1 MLKLGILKFSGSKSL
16 SKPMHLAAL
25 KVLGLDGEYS
35 IYECLPEN
43 LNSQF
48 QELKDSGVR
57 GVNVTIPHKIPLM
70 KLVDKLTDRAKRVG
84 AVNTVIFE
92 KDKAIGENTDLHGF
106 FEAIPKEFRDKI
118 PGSDVALLGCG
129 GAACACA
136 IAFIQNNV
144 KTLKI
149 FARDINKLKS
159 FKDELDTKKE
169 ITKSNT
175 NIEIGLLSDANLKD
189 VFILTNT
196 TPVGMSPDLNF
207 TPIPKEKLK
216 DLKKDALVYDI
227 IYNPSETL
235 LLKDAKSL
243 DYKTL
248 NGVEMLVLQGAESLK
263 LWTGRNDIPIDVMR
277 EAVLRELTVDN

>member
-43 LNSQF
+43 LKIQF
-48 QELKDSGVR
+48 QELKDSNVR

-70 KLVDKLTDRAKRVG
+70 QLVDKLTERAKLVG

-92 KDKAIGENTDLHGF
+92 KNETIGENTDLYGF
-106 FEAIPKEFRDKI
+106 FEAIPKEIKNKI
-118 PGSDVALLGCG
+118 ANSDVALLGCG

-136 IAFIQNNV
+136 IAFMQNNV

-159 FKDELDTKKE
+159 FKNELEAKKE
-169 ITKSNT
+169 LIKSNT
-175 NIEIGLLSDANLKD
+175 NIEIGLLSEASLKD
-189 VFILTNT
+189 VYILTNT
-196 TPVGMSPDLNF
+196 TPVGMSPDSNS
-207 TPIPKEKLK
+207 TPLPKEKLK
-216 DLKKDALVYDI
+216 DLRKDALVYDI
-227 IYNPSETL
+227 VYNPSETL

-243 DYKTL
+243 GYKTL
-248 NGVEMLVLQGAESLK
+248 NGVEMLILQGVESLK
-263 LWTGRNDIPIDVMR
+263 LWTNRNDIPVDIMR
-277 EAVLRELTVDN
+277 EAVLKELNVLN

>member
-25 KVLGLDGEYS
+25 KVLGLAGDYS

-43 LNSQF
+43 LKSQF

-70 KLVDKLTDRAKRVG
+70 KLVDKLTDRAKLVG

-92 KDKAIGENTDLHGF
+92 ENQTIGENTDLYGF
-106 FEAIPKEFRDKI
+106 FEAIPKEIKNNVS
-118 PGSDVALLGCG
+118 GSDVALLGCG

-159 FKDELDTKKE
+159 FKNELEVKKE
-169 ITKSNT
+169 IIESNT
-175 NIEIGLLSDANLKD
+175 NIEIGLLSEASLKD
-189 VFILTNT
+189 IFILTNT
-196 TPVGMSPDLNF
+196 TPVGMSPDSNS

-227 IYNPSETL
+227 VYNPSETI

-243 DYKTL
+243 GYKTL

-263 LWTGRNDIPIDVMR
+263 LWTSRNDIPIDVMR
-277 EAVLRELTVDN
+277 EAVLKELNVLN

>member
-25 KVLGLDGEYS
+25 KVLGLAGEYS

-43 LNSQF
+43 LKSQF

-70 KLVDKLTDRAKRVG
+70 KLVDKLTDRAKLVG

-92 KDKAIGENTDLHGF
+92 KNEAIGENTDLYGF
-106 FEAIPKEFRDKI
+106 FEAIPKEVRNNI
-118 PGSDVALLGCG
+118 SGSDVVLLGCG

-159 FKDELDTKKE
+159 FKADLEIKKE
-169 ITKSNT
+169 ILKSTT
-175 NIEIGLLSDANLKD
+175 NIEIGLLSEVSLKD
-189 VFILTNT
+189 IFILTNT
-196 TPVGMSPDLNF
+196 TPVGMSPDLDS

-216 DLKKDALVYDI
+216 DLKEDALVYDI
-227 IYNPSETL
+227 IYSPSETL

-243 DYKTL
+243 GYKTL

-263 LWTGRNDIPIDVMR
+263 LWTGRNDIPIDTMR
-277 EAVLRELTVDN
+277 KAVLEELTINN

>member
-43 LNSQF
+43 LKPLF

-57 GVNVTIPHKIPLM
+57 GVNVTIPHKIPII
-70 KLVDKLTDRAKRVG
+70 KLVNKLTDRAKLVG
-84 AVNTVIFE
+84 AVNTVIF
-92 KDKAIGENTDLHGF
+92 DKNETIGENTDLNGF
-106 FEAIPKEFRDKI
+106 FEAIPKQIRDKI
-118 PGSDVALLGCG
+118 SGNDVALLGCG

-136 IAFIQNNV
+136 IAFIQNNA

-149 FARDINKLKS
+149 FARDIDKLTC
-159 FKDELDTKKE
+159 FKNELELKKE
-169 ITKSNT
+169 IIKSNT
-175 NIEIGLLSDANLKD
+175 NIEIGLLSEASLKN
-189 VFILTNT
+189 VYILTNT
-196 TPVGMSPDLNF
+196 TPVGMSPDLDS
-207 TPIPKEKLK
+207 TPISKEKLK
-216 DLKKDALVYDI
+216 DLREDALIYDI

-243 DYKTL
+243 GYKTL
-248 NGVEMLVLQGAESLK
+248 NGIEMLVLQGAESLK

-277 EAVLRELTVDN
+277 EAVINSLKS

>member
-25 KVLGLDGEYS
+25 KVLGLAGEYS

-43 LNSQF
+43 LKSQI

-70 KLVDKLTDRAKRVG
+70 KLVDKLTDRAKLVG

-92 KDKAIGENTDLHGF
+92 KNEAIGENTDLYGF
-106 FEAIPKEFRDKI
+106 FEAIPKEFKNNI
-118 PGSDVALLGCG
+118 SESDVALLGCG

-159 FKDELDTKKE
+159 FKADLEIKKE
-169 ITKSNT
+169 ILKSTT
-175 NIEIGLLSDANLKD
+175 NIEIGLLSEVSLKD
-189 VFILTNT
+189 IFILTNT
-196 TPVGMSPDLNF
+196 TPVGMSPDLDS

-243 DYKTL
+243 GYKTL

-263 LWTGRNDIPIDVMR
+263 LWTNRNDIPIDIMR
-277 EAVLRELTVDN
+277 KGVLEELTINN